1 MAKTQFDSVDDYI
14 AAQPDSVQPALI
26 RVRNA
31 IRKAEPKADEIIS
44 YNMPT
49 YKLNG
54 GVLVHFAGWKT
65 HYSLYAASKAIVSK
79 FKAELGHYEIEKGT
93 IRFPLSEPVPEKLI
107 ERIVKFRAAEL
118 GIQAP

>member
-31 IRKAEPKADEIIS
+31 IRKAEPNADEIIS
-44 YNMPT
+44 YSMPT

-54 GVLVHFAGWKT
+54 SVLVHFAGWKT

-79 FKAELGHYEIEKGT
+79 FKAELEHYEIEKGT
-93 IRFPLSEPVPEKLI
+93 IRFPLSKPVPAKLI